1 MKTEKKQKGIGLG
14 TGMIIGI
21 AIIYILFG
29 LAIEFVPQ
37 FKEIYI
43 IYIAGAIFVVFGII
57 MIVKYFLTGSYRDIG
72 KYGFSAGVLCV
83 LIGAMLLVRT
93 SEIAAYFSLFLG
105 ICILLTAVIKLQN
118 AVDLKSIHDARM
130 VYLFADCTGISGC
143 SNPGNFKSGGKSVPV
158 QKCDLLSADCRWCY

>member
-43 IYIAGAIFVVFGII
+43 YCRSHFCRVRDYYDCKIFPD
-57 MIVKYFLTGSYRDIG
+57 R
-72 KYGFSAGVLCV
+72 
-83 LIGAMLLVRT
+83 
-93 SEIAAYFSLFLG
+93 
-105 ICILLTAVIKLQN
+105 KL
-118 AVDLKSIHDARM
+118 S
-130 VYLFADCTGISGC
+130 
-143 SNPGNFKSGGKSVPV
+143 
-158 QKCDLLSADCRWCY
+158 

>member
-43 IYIAGAIFVVFGII
+43 IYIAGGHFCRVRII
-57 MIVKYFLTGSYRDIG
+57 MIV
-72 KYGFSAGVLCV
+72 
-83 LIGAMLLVRT
+83 
-93 SEIAAYFSLFLG
+93 
-105 ICILLTAVIKLQN
+105 N
-118 AVDLKSIHDARM
+118 
-130 VYLFADCTGISGC
+130 IS
-143 SNPGNFKSGGKSVPV
+143 
-158 QKCDLLSADCRWCY
+158 

>member
-43 IYIAGAIFVVFGII
+43 SILQEP
-57 MIVKYFLTGSYRDIG
+57 FLSCSG
-72 KYGFSAGVLCV
+72 
-83 LIGAMLLVRT
+83 LL
-93 SEIAAYFSLFLG
+93 
-105 ICILLTAVIKLQN
+105 
-118 AVDLKSIHDARM
+118 
-130 VYLFADCTGISGC
+130 
-143 SNPGNFKSGGKSVPV
+143 
-158 QKCDLLSADCRWCY
+158 

>member
-43 IYIAGAIFVVFGII
+43 IYIAGAIFVVFDYYDCKI
-57 MIVKYFLTGSYRDIG
+57 FPDR
-72 KYGFSAGVLCV
+72 
-83 LIGAMLLVRT
+83 
-93 SEIAAYFSLFLG
+93 
-105 ICILLTAVIKLQN
+105 KL
-118 AVDLKSIHDARM
+118 S
-130 VYLFADCTGISGC
+130 
-143 SNPGNFKSGGKSVPV
+143 
-158 QKCDLLSADCRWCY
+158 

>member
-43 IYIAGAIFVVFGII
+43 IYIAGAILSCSG
-57 MIVKYFLTGSYRDIG
+57 
-72 KYGFSAGVLCV
+72 
-83 LIGAMLLVRT
+83 LL
-93 SEIAAYFSLFLG
+93 
-105 ICILLTAVIKLQN
+105 
-118 AVDLKSIHDARM
+118 
-130 VYLFADCTGISGC
+130 
-143 SNPGNFKSGGKSVPV
+143 
-158 QKCDLLSADCRWCY
+158 